1 MDPRLLRYYNRELQH
16 VREVGAEFAKEFP
29 KIAGRLG
36 LEGLEC
42 ADPYVERLLEGFGF
56 LAARV
61 QLKVDAEFPRFTQN
75 LLEMIYPHYLAPTP
89 SMAVVRFQPDLSEGS
104 LANGFVIPRHSILRS
119 HLGEGGQA
127 ACEYRTAH
135 ETELWPIQIKEAEY
149 FSYLGELG
157 KPGLPHVQG
166 AKAGIRLR
174 LQANAGL
181 TFNQISLQKLSL
193 HLRGSDELP
202 MQIYERILANGV
214 ALVVMPADKKA
225 SGYEVLDRSH
235 IQRVGFED
243 DQALLPYSQ
252 RSFSG
257 YRLLQEYFA
266 FPSRYMFV
274 EFSGIGSAV
283 QRCRDSEIDVVILLN
298 RSDSDLEKLVSKDN
312 FALFCS
318 PAINLFS
325 KRMDRIHLTDTK
337 HEYHAVPDRS
347 RPMDFEVYQ
356 VKRVVGFGTSADQ
369 EQEFL
374 PFYAANDLGTESDLN
389 AYYAVQRIPR
399 LLSSRQRRQGARSS
413 YLGSEAYVSL
423 VDASEAPYRTELRQ
437 LSVETLCT
445 NRDLPLHMPVGQ
457 GETDFS
463 MEMSAPVESVRCVA
477 GPTAPKPSF
486 VEGETAW
493 RLINHLSLN
502 YLSLAGS
509 SHNEGAAALR
519 DLMTLYGDTS
529 EAAIK
534 KQVEGLKSITTQAI
548 TRRIPLAG
556 PITFGRGLEVSVT
569 FNESDFEGSGVFLLG
584 AVLEQFFSKFVSI
597 NSFTE
602 TVIRSHDRGEII
614 RWPARIGRRQTL

>member
-89 SMAVVRFQPDLSEGS
+89 SMAVVQLQPDLGEGS
-104 LANGFVIPRHSILRS
+104 LANGFVIPRHSVLRS
-119 HLGEGGQA
+119 RLGEGSQA

-157 KPGLPHVQG
+157 KPDLPHVQD

-174 LQANAGL
+174 LQATAGL
-181 TFNQISLQKLSL
+181 TFDQISLQKLSF
-193 HLRGSDELP
+193 HLCGSDELP
-202 MQIYERILANGV
+202 MQIYERMLANAV
-214 ALVVMPADKKA
+214 ALVIMPADKKA

-266 FPSRYMFV
+266 FPSRFMFV
-274 EFSGIGSAV
+274 EFKGIGSAV
-283 QRCRDSEIDVVILLN
+283 QRCKDTEIDIVVLLN

-325 KRMDRIHLTDTK
+325 KRTDRIHLTDTK
-337 HEYHAVPDRS
+337 HEYHVVPDRS

-356 VKRVVGFGTSADQ
+356 VNSVVGFGTSADQ

-374 PFYAANDLGTESDLN
+374 PFYAANDLGAESDLN

-399 LLSSRQRRQGARSS
+399 LLSSRQRRHGARSS

-437 LSVETLCT
+437 LAVETLCT

-457 GETDFS
+457 GKTDFS
-463 MEMSAPVESVRCVA
+463 MQMSAPVESVRCVA

-519 DLMTLYGDTS
+519 DLMTLYGDTG

-556 PITFGRGLEVSVT
+556 PITFGRGLEVNVT

-602 TVIRSHDRGEII
+602 TVIKSHDRGEII